1 MKENEIANS
10 QKEINNIRQENED
23 LKEKLKV
30 NPYHNTWF

>member
-1 MKENEIANS
+1 MKENEIANC

-30 NPYHNTWF
+30 N